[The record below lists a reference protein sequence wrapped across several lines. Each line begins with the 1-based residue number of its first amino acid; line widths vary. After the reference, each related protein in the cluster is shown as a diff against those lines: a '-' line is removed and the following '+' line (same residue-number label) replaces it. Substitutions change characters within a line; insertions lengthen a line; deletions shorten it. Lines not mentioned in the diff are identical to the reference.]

1 MTTRS
6 RPRARSS
13 CILATL
19 LALLTT
25 AHASDDPGS
34 VQQLKDIA
42 EITQL
47 RARSSNA
54 IDNRRWD
61 ELRDSILTTDA
72 VTDLPANIVR
82 GPQAEGR
89 ARIEGSKATIEF
101 MRGVLGDKPGGSH
114 AVTTPM
120 IEVTSAT
127 TAKATWRLGTASY
140 FDTYEKVGGNWR
152 VKSIRFEPQTTAPA
166 TTLSPVDRL
175 LAIED
180 IKQLKARYFRCVDQ
194 KDWECWRNVF
204 APDFVYQRPSGE
216 IRGGD
221 GMIEFI
227 RMVGLSDRVKTVHH
241 GHMPEIEILSPTTA
255 RGIWAAN
262 YLHHYPLGQPYET
275 TGKEVAA
282 PGKGNETF
290 TYYYETYVKIDGK
303 WLIQTMDN
311 ASHRLRTDD
320 SGGILIPEPAQTSK
334 QTSKAK

>member
-1 MTTRS
+1 MTMLSTGRS
-6 RPRARSS
+6 RSS
-13 CILATL
+13 CFLATL
-19 LALLTT
+19 LALLTLT
-25 AHASDDPGS
+25 AARASENLDS
-34 VQQLKDIA
+34 VQQLQAIA

-47 RARSSNA
+47 RARLSNA

-61 ELRDSILTTDA
+61 ELRDSILTTDT
-72 VTDLPANIVR
+72 VTDIPASLTR

-89 ARIEGSKATIEF
+89 TRIEGAKATIEF

-140 FDTYEKVGGNWR
+140 FDTYEKVDGQWR
-152 VKSIRFEPQTTAPA
+152 VKSIRFEPQAAAPA
-166 TTLSPVDRL
+166 AATAVAPIDRL

-204 APDFVYQRPSGE
+204 SPDFVYQRPSGA

-227 RMVGLSDRVKTVHH
+227 KMVGLSDRVKTVHH

-303 WLIQTMDN
+303 WFIQTMDN

-320 SGGILIPEPAQTSK
+320 SGGILIPE
-334 QTSKAK
+334 SKAK